1 MALTK
6 VPSNLDATVA
16 ITQSASDNSTN
27 IATTAYVTTAI
38 ANLVDGAPSTLN
50 TLDEIA
56 AALNDDAA
64 LNTTLT
70 NSIATKLPLA
80 GGTMTGN
87 LTLQTAANPTF
98 TVLETGAG
106 GVTVQGTGSGG
117 RVYSNSSQPLL
128 LGGGGQNNHVYISS
142 IGRVSIGDSST
153 SANNLRLVNASS
165 AELDL
170 VCSNGKNFRLQS
182 TNASAFAIVDKATN
196 ETRFHIGTSGNVG
209 VGTGSPQDRLHIAHD
224 SSATNSEV
232 DVVRVEATSSG
243 TPVDGFGPF
252 IDFRG
257 DRQAGSP
264 DSYGR
269 IGFESD
275 GMTPTTVDGAFIV
288 QTAEDGTYSERM
300 RINSNGNVI
309 VNSGTFPSLPTG
321 STLNVFGNGETLRLD
336 GTGNTSRTLRFR
348 GVSTS
353 NPGIITADG
362 SLKIQTE
369 DANTAININSIRDIN
384 YRTTDTNST
393 AGHHTFYSYNTQI
406 MKINGSNNFVKIGT
420 GDPASPL
427 HVSSNATDH
436 VVLINRP
443 DDVANRAE
451 PYCELVIQ
459 NQEGSSGHNYGGAL
473 IMADAQAHLRF
484 QVGNSDS
491 WNGSGAVRWQL
502 RAGMANASDE
512 FSLYQWSS
520 GQDVQRWKYAN
531 SGAVT
536 HIGAGTSEA
545 RIYLGSAGGA
555 YNNNSSNWMR
565 ASGGNVMFNAA
576 SGQHK
581 FEIAGSQKGYINA
594 SGFQDGSDIK
604 LKENIQDISYGL
616 DTVLS
621 LKPRKFDWKD
631 APEEEK
637 ASIGFIAQEVEEII
651 PEIISESVSPDGDEY
666 TIKGMNYG
674 ALTAALVKAIQ
685 EQQTIIDDLKSRI
698 ETLEG

>member
-117 RVYSNSSQPLL
+117 RVYSNASQPLL

-288 QTAEDGTYSERM
+288 QTAEDGNYSERM
-300 RINSNGNVI
+300 RISSNGNV
-309 VNSGTFPSLPTG
+309 G
-321 STLNVFGNGETLRLD
+321 
-336 GTGNTSRTLRFR
+336 
-348 GVSTS
+348 
-353 NPGIITADG
+353 
-362 SLKIQTE
+362 IQTTSPQAKLSVKTPLTQSSTDLRAIDIVVPGSWSLSGNAGYTSDITWTNA
-369 DANTAININSIRDIN
+369 DAAGYIMGKFGLRYAGTATAAHSEFVFKDMYQGGYGASADIM
-384 YRTTDTNST
+384 YL
-393 AGHHTFYSYNTQI
+393 
-406 MKINGSNNFVKIGT
+406 GSNGYVAIPGRVGIGANQ
-420 GDPASPL
+420 PSHAL